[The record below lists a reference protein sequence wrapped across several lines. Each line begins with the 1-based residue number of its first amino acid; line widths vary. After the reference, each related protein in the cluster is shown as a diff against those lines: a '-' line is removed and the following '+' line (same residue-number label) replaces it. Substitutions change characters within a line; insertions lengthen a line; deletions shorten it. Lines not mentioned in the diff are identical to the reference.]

1 MGTVTPR
8 KRRKRPSK
16 PEESNFTIVIMSDG
30 KDPETASEEK
40 EESQAAE
47 APAEE
52 KKDAKKEKKAK
63 DPAAVWTKR
72 VLISCVVFFVW
83 YLLADHFTPYTS
95 LARVRGYVIPVV
107 PEVSGVINEV
117 TVGINEPVEGGD
129 VLVVI
134 AKEDYE
140 LAVEEAQAAL
150 EKAGQNVGAST
161 ADVQAATAKVAEAK
175 ADLEFQ
181 SRRAERVIKAEK
193 TGGVSK
199 QQADEARSSLTLAET
214 RVANA
219 EANLQQARKS
229 LGEVAAENVYNR
241 SAHAAIEDAQHD
253 LARTVIKPP
262 GSGGVTNMQLDS
274 GQYAKA
280 GQPLMTFVSDKAVWI
295 EAHLREN
302 SLGRIKPGDPVDVI
316 LDVAPGRIFKGTVES
331 IGYGVDWGGSNSA
344 AELPSISG
352 SKDWLRDPQRFPVII
367 SFVDDSTRGLRREGG
382 QADIMVYTSKNP
394 LLNGVGKVWMRLVSI
409 TTYVR

>member
-1 MGTVTPR
+1 
-8 KRRKRPSK
+8 
-16 PEESNFTIVIMSDG
+16 MSDE
-30 KDPETASEEK
+30 KDPEAASEEK

-52 KKDAKKEKKAK
+52 KKEAKKEK
-63 DPAAVWTKR
+63 DPAAIWTKR
-72 VLISCVVFFVW
+72 VLIAGVVFFVW
-83 YLLADHFTPYTS
+83 YLLADHYTPYTS
-95 LARVRGYVIPVV
+95 LGRVRGYVVPVV

-117 TVGINEPVEGGD
+117 KVGINERVEGGD

-134 AKEDYE
+134 AKKDYE

-161 ADVQAATAKVAEAK
+161 ADVEAATAKVAEAK

-181 SRRAERVIKAEK
+181 QRRAERIIRAEK

-199 QQADEARSSLTLAET
+199 QQADEARSSVTLAET

-219 EANLQQARKS
+219 EANLQQTREA
-229 LGEVAAENVYNR
+229 LGEVGADNVDIRAAQ
-241 SAHAAIEDAQHD
+241 AALEDAQLD
-253 LARTVIKPP
+253 LARTVIKAP
-262 GSGGVTNMQLDS
+262 GSGGVTNMQLDA

-280 GQPLMTFVSDKAVWI
+280 GQALMTFVSDKTVWI

-302 SLGRIKPGDPVDVI
+302 SLGRIKTGDPVDVI
-316 LDVAPGRIFKGTVES
+316 LDVAPGRIFKGTVQS

-344 AELPSISG
+344 AELPSIGG

-367 SFVDDSTRGLRREGG
+367 SFVDESARGLLREGG
-382 QADIMVYTSKNP
+382 QTDIMVYTSKNP
-394 LLNGVGKVWMRLVSI
+394 ILNGVGKIWMRLVSI